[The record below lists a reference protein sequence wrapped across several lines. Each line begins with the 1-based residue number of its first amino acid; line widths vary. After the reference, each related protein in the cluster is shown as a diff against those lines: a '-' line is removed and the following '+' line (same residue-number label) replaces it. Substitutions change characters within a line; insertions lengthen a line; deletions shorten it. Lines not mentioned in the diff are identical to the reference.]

1 MLPNQLI
8 SLLSFNAFT
17 SGSRQDDISVNPAN
31 ITMITQSNRSL
42 TAMDGGEYRATLIHL
57 IGRPDPV
64 KVAQSREFIHY
75 LTKAGQEPSQK
86 YVRDRSQSVA
96 AK

>member
-8 SLLSFNAFT
+8 PLLSFRAFT

-31 ITMITQSNRSL
+31 IQYISTSNRSL
-42 TAMDGGEYRATLIHL
+42 TVEGRTYRPTTIHL
-57 IGRPDPV
+57 MNCSIE
-64 KVAQSREFIHY
+64 VAQSREFIEFQVNR
-75 LTKAGQEPSQK
+75 TRQPEQE
-86 YVRDRSQSVA
+86 YVRDRSETVA

>member
-8 SLLSFNAFT
+8 SLLSFRAFT

-31 ITMITQSNRSL
+31 IQYISTSNRSL
-42 TAMDGGEYRATLIHL
+42 TVEGRTYRPTVLHL
-57 IGRPDPV
+57 MNGSIE
-64 KVAQSREFIHY
+64 VAQNRDFINY
-75 LTKAGQEPSQK
+75 QVNRTGK
-86 YVRDRSQSVA
+86 YSKEYIQDISQSVV

>member
-8 SLLSFNAFT
+8 SLLSFRAFT

-31 ITMITQSNRSL
+31 IQYISTSNRSL
-42 TAMDGGEYRATLIHL
+42 TVEGRTYRPTVLHL
-57 IGRPDPV
+57 MNCSIE
-64 KVAQSREFIHY
+64 VAQSRDFINY
-75 LTKAGQEPSQK
+75 QVSRTGKYSNEYVQE
-86 YVRDRSQSVA
+86 VSQSIA

>member
-1 MLPNQLI
+1 MLTNQLI

-17 SGSRQDDISVNPAN
+17 RGERENDLSINPAA
-31 ITMITQSNRSL
+31 IAMITEGQRSIV
-42 TAMDGGEYRATLIHL
+42 AIDDGEYRPTLIHL
-57 IGRPDPV
+57 IGRPDPI
-64 KVAQSREFIHY
+64 KVAQSRRFIEY
-75 LTKAGQEPSQK
+75 AVNVSGSAPDE

>member
-1 MLPNQLI
+1 MLTNQLI

-17 SGSRQDDISVNPAN
+17 RGDRENDLSINPAA
-31 ITMITQSNRSL
+31 IAMITEHQRSL
-42 TAMDGGEYRATLIHL
+42 IAMDRGEYRATLIHL
-57 IGRPDPV
+57 IGRPDPI
-64 KVAQSREFIHY
+64 KVAQSREFIEY
-75 LTKAGQEPSQK
+75 VVNGSGSAPDE

>member
-1 MLPNQLI
+1 MLANQLI

-17 SGSRQDDISVNPAN
+17 NGDREDDLSINPAT
-31 ITMITQSNRSL
+31 ITMITESHRSL
-42 TAMDGGEYRATLIHL
+42 IAIDGGEYRATLIHL

-64 KVAQSREFIHY
+64 KVAQSREFIEFQVNR
-75 LTKAGQEPSQK
+75 TRQPAQE
-86 YVRDRSQSVA
+86 YVRDRSQTVA